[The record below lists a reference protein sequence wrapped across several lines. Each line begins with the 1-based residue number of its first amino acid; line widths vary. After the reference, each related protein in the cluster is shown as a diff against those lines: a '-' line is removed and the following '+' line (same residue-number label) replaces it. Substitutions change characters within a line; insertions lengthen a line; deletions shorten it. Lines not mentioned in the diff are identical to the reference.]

1 MLKDMFLRLFFRR
14 LSIGKQADLMKR
26 RGIII
31 GTRSQTGRMGYLYML
46 NNLFAEI
53 FFEEDNPQL
62 KPEATVVMNGLQN
75 LSRYLENDLRTR
87 Y

>member
-1 MLKDMFLRLFFRR
+1 
-14 LSIGKQADLMKR
+14 
-26 RGIII
+26 
-31 GTRSQTGRMGYLYML
+31 MGYLYML

-62 KPEATVVMNGLQN
+62 KPEAIVVMNGLQN
-75 LSRYLENDLRTR
+75 LNRYLENDLRTR